1 MYNAKS
7 RVSHLHIMLQGTL
20 CKKPSCEIV
29 AGAYNAG
36 TPPLS
41 LFLPAHHQA
50 VSSNLADFAFTLRR
64 LLNQVLPVA
73 FITICSTVY
82 SVESYIKSLC
92 KTQPLVIR
100 LANFDCKVTFFT
112 VTNIDGSSILYL
124 TFTNISS
131 YGSSASV
138 DFLQ

>member
-1 MYNAKS
+1 M
-7 RVSHLHIMLQGTL
+7 RVSHLHIMLHALQYRVPCAKSRVSQLHKIHIMLHTLQYTVQGTL
-20 CKKPSCEIV
+20 RKKQSV

-100 LANFDCKVTFFT
+100 
-112 VTNIDGSSILYL
+112 
-124 TFTNISS
+124 
-131 YGSSASV
+131 
-138 DFLQ
+138 